1 MGYQVAIYYFT
12 LANATLAVGRV
23 KLRMAMGGHDVP
35 EDTIHRRFSR
45 SLYNFNFLHMPL
57 ADQLTLFDNTVAAK
71 ATSVATQEGGNLKI
85 EKPKLWLTLQ
95 NHIPTA

>member
-23 KLRMAMGGHDVP
+23 KLRVAMGGHDVP
-35 EDTIHRRFSR
+35 EDTIDRRFSC
-45 SLYNFNFLHMPL
+45 SLYNFKFLHMPL
-57 ADQLTLFDNTVAAK
+57 ADQLAVFDNTVAAK

-85 EKPKLWLTLQ
+85 NEPEL
-95 NHIPTA
+95 

>member
-35 EDTIHRRFSR
+35 EDTIDRRFSR

-57 ADQLTLFDNTVAAK
+57 ADQLAVLANTVTVK
-71 ATSVATQEGGNLKI
+71 ATLVTTQEGGNLKI
-85 EKPKLWLTLQ
+85 NEPELQLKL
-95 NHIPTA
+95 